1 MLPRSSIIVSAALG
15 LALVA
20 AVPAVAQ
27 QPPPLAPPK
36 AYKPVAVTAAA
47 PMSDAGLDAL
57 RKQLTDVASKK
68 NKAGL
73 AGLVVAKGFFW
84 DRADGK
90 KADAKKSSADNLNA
104 AVGLPDEAGWDTLGA
119 YAGDPTAAPSND
131 HKGAVC
137 APAPPS
143 FDPKALDAL
152 AKATG
157 TDAFEWGYI
166 TQAGTE
172 VRAKADDKAPVI
184 EKVDMILV
192 RVYEDPNVQGD
203 QGGDFTRIVAP
214 SGKVGFVSVDDVK
227 ALQGDQLCYVKDGN
241 AWKIG
246 GYIGGGGE

>member
-1 MLPRSSIIVSAALG
+1 MRSIGSTMICAALG
-15 LALVA
+15 FVLVA
-20 AVPAVAQ
+20 AAPAVAQ

-36 AYKPVAVTAAA
+36 PYKPVAVSAAA
-47 PMSDAGLDAL
+47 PMTDAGLDAL
-57 RKQLTDVASKK
+57 RKQLGDAATKK
-68 NKAGL
+68 DKAAL

-90 KADAKKSSADNLNA
+90 KADAKKSGADNLNA
-104 AVGLPDEAGWDTLGA
+104 AVGLPDDAGWDALGA
-119 YAGDPTAAPSND
+119 YAGDPTAAPSGD

-137 APAPPS
+137 SPAAPNV
-143 FDPKALDAL
+143 DQKAFDAL

-157 TDAFEWGYI
+157 TDPYEWGYV

-172 VRAKADDKAPVI
+172 VRGKADAKAPVI
-184 EKVDMILV
+184 EKVDLILV
-192 RVYEDPNVQGD
+192 RVYEDPNAQGD

-214 SGKVGFVSVDDVK
+214 SGKVGFVPADAVR

-246 GYIGGGGE
+246 GYVGGGGE